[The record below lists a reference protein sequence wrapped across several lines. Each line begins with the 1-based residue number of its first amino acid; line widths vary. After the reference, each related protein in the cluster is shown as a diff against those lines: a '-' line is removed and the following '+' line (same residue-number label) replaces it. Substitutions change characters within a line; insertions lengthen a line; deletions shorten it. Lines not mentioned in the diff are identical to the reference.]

1 MENLLEVF
9 TTTWNEPET
18 LEKLIKWYRLRV
30 PDCKITVNDNES
42 IDLGRTADLCRKY
55 GCSLFS
61 FSTGGK
67 MDEGALI
74 YLRNNVWKNSSAQFT
89 IVCDSDELVD
99 VTKSDLLACE
109 DGRIWNLCKCN
120 GIELFGTNEDEPES
134 MYGSPAVGY
143 CKSVLFHRASVVEM
157 NFAPGS
163 HTCSPVMRNGFLQ
176 KWSEKRFNLFHT
188 KWQNLA
194 AGLTRQHMIHAKG
207 RSQDSIGK
215 GWGFHYD
222 VADEEHYKY
231 FQKGFEKRERY

>member
-74 YLRNNVWKNSSAQFT
+74 YLRNNVWKNSSAQFA

-99 VTKSDLLACE
+99 VTESDLLDCG
-109 DGRIWNLCKCN
+109 DGEKWNLCKCN
-120 GIELFGTNEDEPES
+120 GIELFGTAEDEPDS
-134 MYGSPAVGY
+134 MWGSDANGY
-143 CKSVLFHRASVVEM
+143 CKSVLFHRESVLNM
-157 NFAPGS
+157 NFTPGS
-163 HTCSPVMRNGFLQ
+163 HTCSPLMQVGITQ
-176 KWSEKRFNLFHT
+176 KWSPVRFNLFHT
-188 KWQNLA
+188 KWQNFA
-194 AGLTRQHMIHAKG
+194 TAIARQHMIHEKG
-207 RSQDSIGK
+207 RSVESVSM

-222 VADEEHYKY
+222 VDDEAHRKY